1 MNYSWFEYLKESD
14 GATIR
19 FFLIS
24 FNNWKVSLRV
34 EFDYFISIAEADE
47 GILLRNALKNEYIDR
62 LINKN
67 FKGIFLVIIKNKIKI
82 D

>member
-1 MNYSWFEYLKESD
+1 M
-14 GATIR
+14 
-19 FFLIS
+19 
-24 FNNWKVSLRV
+24 
-34 EFDYFISIAEADE
+34 AEADE